1 MKSKNVFVDKDV
13 IIGRNVKIEDKVKL
27 VGNCKIGDDVVI
39 KSNSCLTDVVVENG
53 CEIDSSVI
61 SKANIGKEC
70 KIGPFSNIRPNCII
84 SDNVKIGAF
93 VELKNAYV
101 GKNTKIP
108 HLAYVGD
115 AEIGENVNIGCG
127 VVFANYDGKVKQKSK
142 IGDNVFIGCNVNIV
156 APVNIADNT
165 YICAGTTVTNDTEN
179 GDFVIG
185 RVRQENKKGIK
196 KR

>member
-13 IIGRNVKIEDKVKL
+13 IIGRNVKIEDNVKL

-61 SKANIGKEC
+61 SKANIGKGC

-165 YICAGTTVTNDTEN
+165 YICAVTTVTNDTEN

>member
-13 IIGRNVKIEDKVKL
+13 IIGRNVKIEDNVKL

-61 SKANIGKEC
+61 SKANIGKGC

-165 YICAGTTVTNDTEN
+165 YICAGTTVTNDKEN